1 MGVRG
6 LTTYLKEQPQAFT
19 RTTTFEANPD
29 LDPSN
34 AVALVVDAWSLIY
47 LLYLDNIVWAYGGE
61 SIEWASLLQR
71 TVEGWRAVGLEPV
84 FVFDG
89 PCPSIK
95 HHTEL
100 TRQRSLLLP
109 LSLFHLTSP
118 ESRSSPSFLHASKIL
133 PPLIYSATVDAC
145 LALKVECIWGEGE
158 ADELCVS
165 EARKRNG
172 WVTGMDSDF
181 VVFSSSS
188 SGAGGEMTGYVPLDG
203 MTWKWLEPA
212 EEQKSS
218 PAAPAG
224 TDDSGPW
231 EGSFQAVK
239 SRRRAPR
246 TAYRNHCPNPP
257 PLPHTSFLT
266 SVTFTSYHADLL
278 ALRLKLPVGLLPL
291 LAALVGNDYHQ
302 FSHLFHT
309 KGTSGSQK
317 IERVALALR
326 EALDPKIAARRA
338 AAASAVKT
346 FQNGRLIMTQGPK
359 ATTTTPV
366 NGSAPVTPP
375 SSGDAAATLLTS
387 TVQSLLLHPVTEPQL
402 DKLIHSLIDS
412 ALSYS
417 VTHDFNTTS
426 SYSLVT
432 PSAFPAP
439 APTRDEIVALY
450 ADAMSK
456 GEFAPKLA
464 GVVRDGRYLGRV
476 FLEDTQR
483 GTIGRRVGE
492 PIREMCWAILNQGV
506 GIGYGKEVVVVE
518 EEEEEIKDEETLEDG
533 KSDGGAA
540 SQEDEDEIIEVAEE
554 AFASDDPEDQVPT
567 AASEDDDEEE
577 EVDLPPS
584 IQTYLRSSSL
594 ILPKMIAIP
603 TVDSILL
610 PTSSS
615 PLTELPT
622 PDLPLVLQ
630 PVEYRTQLYLALL
643 NSLTPSILTLRDPLK
658 PLVLALRWTMQVLS
672 RDADVAAGG
681 AKWMLRRGEVE
692 AVVLAGVRS
701 VRGWESWANALPSS
715 PSSNNSDSLAS
726 STTTTTHPEKLE
738 ITNRAVHITSHLL
751 HSLHELSLLAQTL
764 LLPSTL
770 ISPPHQSYSGRTF
783 HTLLASP
790 TTNSPQSA
798 EEQEDFDAT
807 MRGVLDE
814 ESKAWLAP
822 ELEVGVDSAQ
832 ARKDRKKAKKEKK
845 RAGEAEGA
853 GAKKGGGGGGGGM
866 FAGLMEED
874 C

>member
-1 MGVRG
+1 M
-6 LTTYLKEQPQAFT
+6 K
-19 RTTTFEANPD
+19 
-29 LDPSN
+29 
-34 AVALVVDAWSLIY
+34 
-47 LLYLDNIVWAYGGE
+47 
-61 SIEWASLLQR
+61 
-71 TVEGWRAVGLEPV
+71 
-84 FVFDG
+84 
-89 PCPSIK
+89 
-95 HHTEL
+95 
-100 TRQRSLLLP
+100 
-109 LSLFHLTSP
+109 
-118 ESRSSPSFLHASKIL
+118 
-133 PPLIYSATVDAC
+133 
-145 LALKVECIWGEGE
+145 
-158 ADELCVS
+158 
-165 EARKRNG
+165 
-172 WVTGMDSDF
+172 
-181 VVFSSSS
+181 
-188 SGAGGEMTGYVPLDG
+188 GYVPLDG
-203 MTWKWLEPA
+203 MVWKWLEPA
-212 EEQKSS
+212 EEQKET

-224 TDDSGPW
+224 TDDSDPW

-239 SRRRAPR
+239 TRRRAPR
-246 TAYRNHCPNPP
+246 SAYRNHCPNPP
-257 PLPHTSFLT
+257 PLPHSSFIT

-359 ATTTTPV
+359 SSTTPI
-366 NGSAPVTPP
+366 NGSAPTTPP
-375 SSGDAAATLLTS
+375 SSGDAAASLLTS
-387 TVQSLLLHPVTEPQL
+387 TVQSLLLHPATEPQL
-402 DKLIHSLIDS
+402 DKLVHNLIDS

-417 VTHDFNTTS
+417 VTHDLSTTS
-426 SYSLVT
+426 SFSLVT
-432 PSAFPAP
+432 PSSFPTP
-439 APTRDEIVALY
+439 TPTRDEIVALY
-450 ADAMSK
+450 AEAMSK
-456 GEFAPKLA
+456 GDFAPKLA

-518 EEEEEIKDEETLEDG
+518 EEEVEEEGKGGKTLEET
-533 KSDGGAA
+533 KSEGAA
-540 SQEDEDEIIEVAEE
+540 EEEEDEDEDKIIEVAEE
-554 AFASDDPEDQVPT
+554 AFASDDPEDQVP
-567 AASEDDDEEE
+567 AASEDEDEEE
-577 EVDLPPS
+577 VELPPS
-584 IQTYLRSSSL
+584 VQTYLRSSSL

-603 TVDSILL
+603 SIEDILL

-615 PLTELPT
+615 SLIEVPNPF
-622 PDLPLVLQ
+622 LPLVLQ

-643 NSLTPSILTLRDPLK
+643 NSLTPSVLSLRDQLK

-672 RDADVAAGG
+672 HDADVAAGG

-701 VRGWESWANALPSS
+701 VRAWETWTNGLSPSTSASDETKEVILSS
-715 PSSNNSDSLAS
+715 PSS
-726 STTTTTHPEKLE
+726 EKLE

-770 ISPPHQSYSGRTF
+770 LPPPHRSYSGRTF

-790 TTNSPQSA
+790 TTTTNQFLS
-798 EEQEDFDAT
+798 EEEKDDFDAS
-807 MRGVLDE
+807 MEAVLDAE
-814 ESKAWLAP
+814 GKGWLAP
-822 ELEVGVDSAQ
+822 ELEVAVDSAQ

-845 RAGEAEGA
+845 RAGEAEG
-853 GAKKGGGGGGGGM
+853 GGGGKKSGGGGGGGGM